1 MPKIMLIEDER
12 TMVMLIGTLLK
23 FEGFETITANNHAS
37 LAEILEFIQQEQPA
51 MILLDIHLQQF
62 SGFELLAN
70 LRNDP
75 QLSPIK
81 VLITSGSDYRE
92 RCQAA
97 GADGFLLKPYMPE
110 ELIQRIRTL
119 IPSPE

>member
-1 MPKIMLIEDER
+1 MAKILLVEDER

-23 FEGFETITANNHAS
+23 FEGFETATANSHAS

-51 MILLDIHLQQF
+51 LILLDVNLQQF
-62 SGFELLAN
+62 SGFELLAC
-70 LRNDP
+70 LRNEM
-75 QLSPIK
+75 QLSTIK
-81 VLITSGSDYRE
+81 VLMTSGSDYRE

-97 GADGFLLKPYMPE
+97 GADGFLLKPYMPD